1 VRKKPFV
8 WFAVCVKIGVWL
20 AVCAKIGVWLAVC
33 AKIGVYDVDAGYER
47 K

>member
-1 VRKKPFV
+1 LCEN
-8 WFAVCVKIGVWL
+8 WCLL

-33 AKIGVYDVDAGYER
+33 TKIGVWLAVCAKIGTCDVDASYER